1 MHPAEPSGNELRIV
15 IAAAPASLQSGAA
28 RKEAFRNKLRA
39 ALGEPQYLLTGEVS
53 VEAEWLLPER
63 IRYETLLSP
72 DVDNTLKVTLDALCG
87 PAGILVN
94 DCQVQH
100 VSCHWI
106 DWTREDQQFTVVVK
120 HRPDDWIRKHGLA
133 FVEVI
138 NGLCWP
144 INLDLPAT
152 ANGLMIDSIARMS
165 DANQKLLELTGDWHL
180 AQLVMPIQRPFH
192 RGRLGRFRVLS
203 LAEARREI
211 GL

>member
-1 MHPAEPSGNELRIV
+1 MPAVRRPNWNDKRIVHPAEPSGNELRIV

-94 DCQVQH
+94 DRQVQH

-138 NGLCWP
+138 N
-144 INLDLPAT
+144 
-152 ANGLMIDSIARMS
+152 IDSIARMS

-192 RGRLGRFRVLS
+192 RGRLGGFRVLS

>member
-100 VSCHWI
+100 VSCYWI

-138 NGLCWP
+138 N
-144 INLDLPAT
+144 
-152 ANGLMIDSIARMS
+152 IDSIARMS

-192 RGRLGRFRVLS
+192 RGRLGGFRVLS

>member
-1 MHPAEPSGNELRIV
+1 VHPAEPSGNELRIV

-138 NGLCWP
+138 N
-144 INLDLPAT
+144 
-152 ANGLMIDSIARMS
+152 IDSIARMS

-192 RGRLGRFRVLS
+192 RGRLGGFRVLS